1 MQVTAFDPTNG
12 LKNHKRGDKINFYSV
27 GISNF
32 KGSKLLGMMRYG
44 KKTVRVNRKALG
56 L

>member
-1 MQVTAFDPTNG
+1 MVAFDPTNG
-12 LKNHKRGDKINFYSV
+12 QKDHKRGDKIHFYSV

-44 KKTVRVNRKALG
+44 TKTVREDSVWVVT
-56 L
+56 